1 MPRRKTI
8 KIILIV
14 ILILI
19 LVIIAVR
26 ALVLYNEK
34 QSQFEEKRY
43 DTPADFYT
51 VEEVARYMD
60 CEYIREEEPK
70 NESYDLD
77 IYLKFKYDLYTDGA
91 SNKDYFYRAI
101 VLFAQVTEY
110 QNIRLIDEERDILI
124 AIYGDPEEEKISK
137 LYINGKENYFGE
149 TDTLQELDKYTSAS
163 TVRIDVNSPLLQD
176 IIKNDWDT
184 TKVNLGSQESTL
196 DEYEIYFDEGY
207 RVKKR
212 ATTIFNIE
220 FTDKYTEPVVNNI
233 KVGTSFE
240 EIQNQMGTPAFGG
253 TEYNFIGYMSYNLY
267 VFFWEDRISVY
278 KVDSMTDEQQFLT
291 LFEKFRQDLDLR
303 SFVNELTNMWPDYS
317 YYAYD
322 TDYLQLT
329 YILKGID
336 IKINIDMDNGVTFYS
351 NYNGSYLQDLIEQKD
366 NLPSYT
372 YFNNDNLVY
381 KNEYIKKSSALNRKF
396 IVNRFETYKYMYEI
410 DRKQNK
416 VNQNVHYE
424 KYSNEFIASGIYES
438 MDSNNIK
445 LYIIARNGDYADSE
459 IDNINSYLWLDDTKL
474 IYSIKNRGIYLFDAT
489 TRETSTIIEG
499 QDNFEIK
506 DYENNKIY
514 FDDKE
519 IIYILDSNLPQK
531 YDSIIWLDSE
541 NLAYSIRNEG
551 IYRYNINT
559 KETNTIIEGTEEFNL
574 IKYENGRI
582 YYDNTNIIYLL
593 N

>member
-8 KIILIV
+8 KIVLIV

-124 AIYGDPEEEKISK
+124 AIYGDPEDEKISR

-149 TDTLQELDKYTSAS
+149 TDTLQELDKYTSAA

-184 TKVNLGSQESTL
+184 TKVNLGSQESSL

-233 KVGTSFE
+233 KVGTNFE
-240 EIQNQMGTPAFGG
+240 EIQNQMGAPTFGG
-253 TEYNFIGYMSYNLY
+253 TEYDFIGYMSYNLY

-303 SFVNELTNMWPDYS
+303 SFVNALTDMWPDYS

-351 NYNGSYLQDLIEQKD
+351 NYNGSYLQDLIQQKD

-372 YFNNDNLVY
+372 YYNNENLVY
-381 KNEYIKKSSALNRKF
+381 KNEYSKTRTPLNRDYV
-396 IVNRFETYKYMYEI
+396 ISNFEGEKNIYEI
-410 DRKQNK
+410 NMSKNIGEKQII
-416 VNQNVHYE
+416 YE
-424 KYSNEFIASGIYES
+424 KYSKSYVIYRS
-438 MDSNNIK
+438 FNSDNTYKM
-445 LYIIARNGDYADSE
+445 YIISINADYPDSE
-459 IDNINSYLWLDDTKL
+459 IDENTSSYLWLDDIKL
-474 IYSIKNRGIYLFDAT
+474 IYSIKNKGIYLYNAE
-489 TRETSTIIEG
+489 TREKSTIIEG

-506 DYENNKIY
+506 DYANNKIY

-519 IIYILDSNLPQK
+519 MLYILDSNLPQR
-531 YDSIIWLDSE
+531 YDSLIWLDSE
-541 NLAYSIRNEG
+541 NLAYSIRNVG

-559 KETNTIIEGTEEFNL
+559 KETNTIIEGTEEYNL

>member
-8 KIILIV
+8 KIVLIV

-124 AIYGDPEEEKISK
+124 AIYGDPEEEKISR

-149 TDTLQELDKYTSAS
+149 TDTLQELDKYTSAA

-184 TKVNLGSQESTL
+184 TKVNLGSQESIL

-329 YILKGID
+329 YRLKGID

-499 QDNFEIK
+499 QDNFEIE

-582 YYDNTNIIYLL
+582 YYDNTNIIYIL

>member
-8 KIILIV
+8 KIVLIV

-26 ALVLYNEK
+26 ALILYNEK

-101 VLFAQVTEY
+101 VLFTQVTEY

-124 AIYGDPEEEKISK
+124 AIYGDPEEKKISR
-137 LYINGKENYFGE
+137 LFINGKENYFGE
-149 TDTLQELDKYTSAS
+149 TDTLKELDKYASAA
-163 TVRIDVNSPLLQD
+163 TIRIDVNSPLLQD

-184 TKVNLGSQESTL
+184 TKVNLGTQESTL

-267 VFFWEDRISVY
+267 VFFWKDRISVY

-291 LFEKFRQDLDLR
+291 LFQKFRQDLDLR
-303 SFVNELTNMWPDYS
+303 SFVNALTDMWPDYS
-317 YYAYD
+317 EYAYD
-322 TDYLQLT
+322 TDYLHLT
-329 YILKGID
+329 YILKGIE
-336 IKINIDMDNGVTFYS
+336 IKVNIDMDNGVTFYS
-351 NYNGSYLQDLIEQKD
+351 NYNGSYLQDLIQQKD
-366 NLPSYT
+366 NLPEYT

-381 KNEYIKKSSALNRKF
+381 KNEYSKTRTQLNRDYV
-396 IVNRFETYKYMYEI
+396 ISNFEGEKNIYEI
-410 DRKQNK
+410 NMSRNIGGKQII
-416 VNQNVHYE
+416 YE
-424 KYSNEFIASGIYES
+424 KYSNSYVIYRKFNS
-438 MDSNNIK
+438 DNTYKI
-445 LYIIARNGDYADSE
+445 YIISINEDYPDSE
-459 IDNINSYLWLDDTKL
+459 INENISSYLWLDDIKL
-474 IYSIKNRGIYLFDAT
+474 IYSIKNKGIYLYNAE
-489 TRETSTIIEG
+489 TREKSTIIEG

-506 DYENNKIY
+506 DYANNKIY

-519 IIYILDSNLPQK
+519 MLYLLDSNLPQS

-541 NLAYSIRNEG
+541 NLVYSIRNVG

-559 KETNTIIEGTEEFNL
+559 KETNTIIEGTEEYNL

>member
-8 KIILIV
+8 KIVLIV

-26 ALVLYNEK
+26 ALILYNEK

-101 VLFAQVTEY
+101 VLFTQVTEY

-124 AIYGDPEEEKISK
+124 AIYGDPEEKKISR
-137 LYINGKENYFGE
+137 LFINGKENYFGE
-149 TDTLQELDKYTSAS
+149 TDTLKELDKYTSAA
-163 TVRIDVNSPLLQD
+163 TIRIDVNSPLLQD

-184 TKVNLGSQESTL
+184 TRVELGSQESTL

-278 KVDSMTDEQQFLT
+278 QVDSMTDEQQFLT
-291 LFEKFRQDLDLR
+291 LFQKFRQDLDLK
-303 SFVNELTNMWPDYS
+303 SFVNALTDMWPDYS
-317 YYAYD
+317 EYAYD
-322 TDYLQLT
+322 TDYLHLT
-329 YILKGID
+329 YILKGIE
-336 IKINIDMDNGVTFYS
+336 IKVNIDMDNGVTFYS
-351 NYNGSYLQDLIEQKD
+351 NYNGSYLQDLIQQKD

-372 YFNNDNLVY
+372 YFNNNNLVY
-381 KNEYIKKSSALNRKF
+381 QNEYNKKSSVLNRKF
-396 IVNRFETYKYMYEI
+396 IVNSFETYKYIYEI
-410 DRKQNK
+410 DRQQNK
-416 VNQNVHYE
+416 VNKNIHYE
-424 KYSNEFIASGIYES
+424 KYSNEFIANGIYES

-445 LYIIARNGDYADSE
+445 LYIISRDGNYVDSE
-459 IDNINSYLWLDDTKL
+459 IENINSYLWLDDTKL
-474 IYSIKNRGIYLFDAT
+474 IYSRKNKGIYLYDAT
-489 TRETSTIIEG
+489 KRETSTIIEG

-506 DYENNKIY
+506 DYANNKIY

-519 IIYILDSNLPQK
+519 MLYILDSNLPQR
-531 YDSIIWLDSE
+531 YDSIIWLDNE
-541 NLAYSIRNEG
+541 NLAYSIRNVG
-551 IYRYNINT
+551 IYRYNMST
-559 KETNTIIEGTEEFNL
+559 KEINTIIEGTEEYNL

>member
-8 KIILIV
+8 KIVLIV

-26 ALVLYNEK
+26 ALVLYNER

-124 AIYGDPEEEKISK
+124 AIYGDPEEEKISR

-149 TDTLQELDKYTSAS
+149 TDTLQELDKYTSAA

-184 TKVNLGSQESTL
+184 TKVNLGSQESSL

-267 VFFWEDRISVY
+267 VFFWKDRISVY

-551 IYRYNINT
+551 IYRYNINN
-559 KETNTIIEGTEEFNL
+559 KETNTIIEGTKEFNL

>member
-8 KIILIV
+8 KIVLIV

-26 ALVLYNEK
+26 ALILYNEK

-101 VLFAQVTEY
+101 VLFTQVTEY

-124 AIYGDPEEEKISK
+124 AIYGDPEEEKISR

-149 TDTLQELDKYTSAS
+149 TDTLQELDKYTSAA

-184 TKVNLGSQESTL
+184 TKVNLGSQESSL

-220 FTDKYTEPVVNNI
+220 FTDKYTESVVNNI

-278 KVDSMTDEQQFLT
+278 QVDSMTDEQQFLT

-303 SFVNELTNMWPDYS
+303 SFVNALTDMWPDYS
-317 YYAYD
+317 EYAYD
-322 TDYLQLT
+322 TDYLHLT
-329 YILKGID
+329 YILKGIE
-336 IKINIDMDNGVTFYS
+336 IKVNIDMDNGVTFYS
-351 NYNGSYLQDLIEQKD
+351 NYNGSYLQDLIQQKD

-381 KNEYIKKSSALNRKF
+381 QNEIKKRKSVLNRSYVIGNFDGNKE
-396 IVNRFETYKYMYEI
+396 IYDLNRESNMVDVVNTYEKISNRFVVSVYYE
-410 DRKQNK
+410 
-416 VNQNVHYE
+416 E
-424 KYSNEFIASGIYES
+424 KSH
-438 MDSNNIK
+438 IK
-445 LYIIARNGDYADSE
+445 LCVISRDNQYPDSE
-459 IDNINSYLWLDDTKL
+459 IDVEANASYLWLDDTKL
-474 IYSIKNRGIYLFDAT
+474 LYSIKNKGIYLYNAE
-489 TRETSTIIEG
+489 TRKTSTIIEG

-506 DYENNKIY
+506 DYVNNKIY

-519 IIYILDSNLPQK
+519 MLYILDSNLPQR
-531 YDSIIWLDSE
+531 YDSIIWLDNE
-541 NLAYSIRNEG
+541 NLAYSIRNVG

>member
-8 KIILIV
+8 KIVLIV

-26 ALVLYNEK
+26 ALILYNEK

-101 VLFAQVTEY
+101 VLFTQVTEY

-124 AIYGDPEEEKISK
+124 AIYG
-137 LYINGKENYFGE
+137 
-149 TDTLQELDKYTSAS
+149 TLKELDKYTSAA
-163 TVRIDVNSPLLQD
+163 TIRIDVNSPLLQD

-184 TKVNLGSQESTL
+184 TKVNLGTQESTL

-253 TEYNFIGYMSYNLY
+253 TEYEFIGYMSYNLY
-267 VFFWEDRISVY
+267 VF
-278 KVDSMTDEQQFLT
+278 
-291 LFEKFRQDLDLR
+291 
-303 SFVNELTNMWPDYS
+303 
-317 YYAYD
+317 
-322 TDYLQLT
+322 
-329 YILKGID
+329 
-336 IKINIDMDNGVTFYS
+336 
-351 NYNGSYLQDLIEQKD
+351 
-366 NLPSYT
+366 
-372 YFNNDNLVY
+372 
-381 KNEYIKKSSALNRKF
+381 
-396 IVNRFETYKYMYEI
+396 
-410 DRKQNK
+410 
-416 VNQNVHYE
+416 
-424 KYSNEFIASGIYES
+424 
-438 MDSNNIK
+438 
-445 LYIIARNGDYADSE
+445 
-459 IDNINSYLWLDDTKL
+459 
-474 IYSIKNRGIYLFDAT
+474 
-489 TRETSTIIEG
+489 
-499 QDNFEIK
+499 
-506 DYENNKIY
+506 
-514 FDDKE
+514 
-519 IIYILDSNLPQK
+519 
-531 YDSIIWLDSE
+531 
-541 NLAYSIRNEG
+541 
-551 IYRYNINT
+551 
-559 KETNTIIEGTEEFNL
+559 
-574 IKYENGRI
+574 
-582 YYDNTNIIYLL
+582 YLL
-593 N
+593 NIVFYYVIFIEQLCYLHKLLNIKIYD

>member
-8 KIILIV
+8 KIVLIV

-26 ALVLYNEK
+26 ALILYNEK

-101 VLFAQVTEY
+101 VLFTQVTEY

-124 AIYGDPEEEKISK
+124 AIYGDPEEKKISR
-137 LYINGKENYFGE
+137 LFINGKENYFGE
-149 TDTLQELDKYTSAS
+149 TDTLKELDKYTSAA
-163 TVRIDVNSPLLQD
+163 TIRIDVNSPLLQD

-184 TKVNLGSQESTL
+184 TKVNLGTQESTL

-267 VFFWEDRISVY
+267 VFFWKDRISVY

-291 LFEKFRQDLDLR
+291 LFQKFRQDLDLR
-303 SFVNELTNMWPDYS
+303 SFVNALTDMWPDYS
-317 YYAYD
+317 EYAYD
-322 TDYLQLT
+322 TDYLHLT
-329 YILKGID
+329 YILKGIE
-336 IKINIDMDNGVTFYS
+336 IKVNIDMDNGVTFYS
-351 NYNGSYLQDLIEQKD
+351 NYNGSYLQDLIQQKD
-366 NLPSYT
+366 NLPEYT

-381 KNEYIKKSSALNRKF
+381 KNEYSKTRTQLNRDYV
-396 IVNRFETYKYMYEI
+396 ISNFEGEKNIYEI
-410 DRKQNK
+410 NMSRNIGGKQII
-416 VNQNVHYE
+416 YE
-424 KYSNEFIASGIYES
+424 KYSNSYVIYRKFNS
-438 MDSNNIK
+438 DNTYKI
-445 LYIIARNGDYADSE
+445 YIISINEDYPDSE
-459 IDNINSYLWLDDTKL
+459 INENISSYLWLDDIKL
-474 IYSIKNRGIYLFDAT
+474 IYSIKNKGIYLYNAE
-489 TRETSTIIEG
+489 TREKSTIIEG

-506 DYENNKIY
+506 DYANNKIY

-519 IIYILDSNLPQK
+519 MLYLLDSNLPQS

-541 NLAYSIRNEG
+541 NLVYSIRNVG

-559 KETNTIIEGTEEFNL
+559 KETNTIIEGTEEYNL

>member
-8 KIILIV
+8 KIVLIV

-26 ALVLYNEK
+26 ALILYNEK

-101 VLFAQVTEY
+101 VLFTQVTEY

-124 AIYGDPEEEKISK
+124 AIYGDPKEKKISR
-137 LYINGKENYFGE
+137 LFINGKENYFGE
-149 TDTLQELDKYTSAS
+149 TDTLKELDKYASAA
-163 TVRIDVNSPLLQD
+163 TIRIDVNSPLLQD

-184 TKVNLGSQESTL
+184 TKVNLGTQESTL

-267 VFFWEDRISVY
+267 VFFWKDRISVY

-291 LFEKFRQDLDLR
+291 LFQKFRQDLDLR
-303 SFVNELTNMWPDYS
+303 SFVNALTDMWPDYS
-317 YYAYD
+317 EYAYD
-322 TDYLQLT
+322 TDYLHLT
-329 YILKGID
+329 YILKGIE
-336 IKINIDMDNGVTFYS
+336 IKVNIDMDNGVTFYS
-351 NYNGSYLQDLIEQKD
+351 NYNGSYLQDLIQQKD
-366 NLPSYT
+366 NLPEYT

-381 KNEYIKKSSALNRKF
+381 KNEYSKTRTQLNRDYV
-396 IVNRFETYKYMYEI
+396 ISNFEGEKNIYEI
-410 DRKQNK
+410 NMSRNIGGKQII
-416 VNQNVHYE
+416 YE
-424 KYSNEFIASGIYES
+424 KYSNSYVIYRKFNS
-438 MDSNNIK
+438 DNTYKI
-445 LYIIARNGDYADSE
+445 YIISINEDYPDSE
-459 IDNINSYLWLDDTKL
+459 INENISSYLWLDDIKL
-474 IYSIKNRGIYLFDAT
+474 IYSIKNKGIYLYNAE
-489 TRETSTIIEG
+489 TREKSTIIEG

-506 DYENNKIY
+506 DYANNKIY

-519 IIYILDSNLPQK
+519 MLYLLDSNLPQS

-541 NLAYSIRNEG
+541 NLVYSIRNVG

-559 KETNTIIEGTEEFNL
+559 KETNTIIEGTEEYNL

>member
-1 MPRRKTI
+1 MPKRKTI
-8 KIILIV
+8 KIVLIV

-19 LVIIAVR
+19 LIIIAVR
-26 ALVLYNEK
+26 ALVLYNER
-34 QSQFEEKRY
+34 QSQFEDKRY

-149 TDTLQELDKYTSAS
+149 TDTLKELDKYTSAA

-184 TKVNLGSQESTL
+184 TRVNLGSQESSL
-196 DEYEIYFDEGY
+196 DDYEIYFDEGY
-207 RVKKR
+207 RVKKS

-220 FTDKYTEPVVNNI
+220 FTDKYTQPVVNDI
-233 KVGTSFE
+233 TVGTSFE
-240 EIQNQMGTPAFGG
+240 NIQNQMGTPAFGG
-253 TEYNFIGYMSYNLY
+253 AEYNFIGYMSYNLY

-291 LFEKFRQDLDLR
+291 LFQKFRQDLDLR
-303 SFVNELTNMWPDYS
+303 SFVNELTDMWPDYS
-317 YYAYD
+317 EYEYD
-322 TDYLQLT
+322 TDYLHLT
-329 YILKGID
+329 YILKGIELKID
-336 IKINIDMDNGVTFYS
+336 IDTDNGITFYS
-351 NYNGSYLQDLIEQKD
+351 NYNGSYLQDLIHQKD

-372 YFNNDNLVY
+372 YYNNDNLVY
-381 KNEYIKKSSALNRKF
+381 RNEYSKVRTALNRDYVISNFDGEK
-396 IVNRFETYKYMYEI
+396 NLYEI
-410 DRKQNK
+410 NRNRNIGEKQYI
-416 VNQNVHYE
+416 YE
-424 KYSNEFIASGIYES
+424 KYSKKYVVYRNYNNDDTYKISIISINEDFP
-438 MDSNNIK
+438 
-445 LYIIARNGDYADSE
+445 DSE
-459 IDNINSYLWLDDTKL
+459 INENISSYLWLDDIKL
-474 IYSIKNRGIYLFDAT
+474 IYSIKNKGIYLYNAE

-519 IIYILDSNLPQK
+519 MLYILDSNLPQR
-531 YDSIIWLDSE
+531 YDSIIWLDNE
-541 NLAYSIRNEG
+541 NLAYSIRNVG

>member
-60 CEYIREEEPK
+60 CEYIREEKPK

-322 TDYLQLT
+322 TDYLHLT
-329 YILKGID
+329 YILKGIE
-336 IKINIDMDNGVTFYS
+336 IKVNIDMDNGVTFYS
-351 NYNGSYLQDLIEQKD
+351 NYNGSYLQDLIQQKD
-366 NLPSYT
+366 DLPSYT

-381 KNEYIKKSSALNRKF
+381 LNEYSKVRTALNRDYVISDFDKEK
-396 IVNRFETYKYMYEI
+396 NLYEI
-410 DRKQNK
+410 NRNRNIGEKQYI
-416 VNQNVHYE
+416 YE
-424 KYSNEFIASGIYES
+424 KYSNKYVVYRNY
-438 MDSNNIK
+438 NNDNTYKIS
-445 LYIIARNGDYADSE
+445 IISINEDYPDSE
-459 IDNINSYLWLDDTKL
+459 IKENISSYLWLDDIKL
-474 IYSIKNRGIYLFDAT
+474 IYSIKNKGIYLYNSE
-489 TRETSTIIEG
+489 TREKSTIIEG
-499 QDNFEIK
+499 KDNFDIK

-514 FDDKE
+514 YDDKE
-519 IIYILDSNLPQK
+519 MLYILDSNLPQR

-541 NLAYSIRNEG
+541 NLAYSIKNTA
-551 IYRYNINT
+551 IYKYNINT

>member
-8 KIILIV
+8 KIVLIV

-60 CEYIREEEPK
+60 CEYIREEKPK

-149 TDTLQELDKYTSAS
+149 TDTLKELDKYTSAA

-267 VFFWEDRISVY
+267 VFFWKDRISVY

-303 SFVNELTNMWPDYS
+303 SFVNALTDMWPDYN

-351 NYNGSYLQDLIEQKD
+351 NYKGSYLQDLIQQKD

-381 KNEYIKKSSALNRKF
+381 KNEYNKMGSVLDRNF
-396 IVNRFETYKYMYEI
+396 VVNNFETNKMIYENN
-410 DRKQNK
+410 REGNK
-416 VNQNVHYE
+416 VERYIPYE
-424 KYSNEFIASGIYES
+424 KYSSEFVVFEKYE
-438 MDSNNIK
+438 NGNIVE
-445 LYIIARNGDYADSE
+445 LYIISRNGDYPDAE
-459 IDNINSYLWLDDTKL
+459 IDKNINSYLWLDDTKL
-474 IYSIKNRGIYLFDAT
+474 IYSIKNRGMYLYNAT

-499 QDNFEIK
+499 QDDFEIK
-506 DYENNKIY
+506 DYANNKIY

-519 IIYILDSNLPQK
+519 MLYLLDSNLPQR

-541 NLAYSIRNEG
+541 NLAYSIRNVG

-559 KETNTIIEGTEEFNL
+559 KEINTIIEGTEEFNL
-574 IKYENGRI
+574 VKYENGRI

>member
-8 KIILIV
+8 KIVLIV

-60 CEYIREEEPK
+60 CEYIREEKPK

-124 AIYGDPEEEKISK
+124 AIYGDPEEEKISR

-149 TDTLQELDKYTSAS
+149 TDTLQELDKYTSAA

-184 TKVNLGSQESTL
+184 TKVNLGSQESSL

-303 SFVNELTNMWPDYS
+303 SFVNALTDMWPDYS

-489 TRETSTIIEG
+489 TREKSTIIEG

-506 DYENNKIY
+506 DYVNNKIY

-519 IIYILDSNLPQK
+519 MLYLLDSNLPQR
-531 YDSIIWLDSE
+531 YDSIIWLDNE
-541 NLAYSIRNEG
+541 NLAYSIRNVG

>member
-8 KIILIV
+8 KIVLIV

-26 ALVLYNEK
+26 ALILYNEK

-101 VLFAQVTEY
+101 VLFTQVTEY

-124 AIYGDPEEEKISK
+124 AIYGDPEEKKISR
-137 LYINGKENYFGE
+137 LFINGKENYFGE
-149 TDTLQELDKYTSAS
+149 TDTLKELDKYTSAA
-163 TVRIDVNSPLLQD
+163 TIRIDVNSPLLQD

-184 TKVNLGSQESTL
+184 TKVNLGTQESTL

-253 TEYNFIGYMSYNLY
+253 TEYEFIGYMSYNLY

-278 KVDSMTDEQQFLT
+278 QVDSMTDEQQFLT
-291 LFEKFRQDLDLR
+291 LFQKFRQDLDLK
-303 SFVNELTNMWPDYS
+303 SFVNALTDMWPDYS
-317 YYAYD
+317 EYAYD
-322 TDYLQLT
+322 TDYLHLT
-329 YILKGID
+329 YILKGIE
-336 IKINIDMDNGVTFYS
+336 IKVNIDMDNGVTFYS
-351 NYNGSYLQDLIEQKD
+351 NYNGSYLQDLIQQKD
-366 NLPSYT
+366 NLPEYT

-381 KNEYIKKSSALNRKF
+381 QNEIKKRKSVLNRNYVIKNF
-396 IVNRFETYKYMYEI
+396 DTYKKIYDLNREYNIEDIVNS
-410 DRKQNK
+410 
-416 VNQNVHYE
+416 YE
-424 KYSNEFIASGIYES
+424 KTSNRFVVSVYYEEKS
-438 MDSNNIK
+438 HIK
-445 LYIIARNGDYADSE
+445 LCTISRDSQYPDSE
-459 IDNINSYLWLDDTKL
+459 IDVGANVSYLWLDDIKL
-474 IYSIKNRGIYLFDAT
+474 IYSIKNKGIYLYNAE
-489 TRETSTIIEG
+489 TRETSIIIEG

-506 DYENNKIY
+506 DYANNKIY

-519 IIYILDSNLPQK
+519 MLYILDSNLPQR

-541 NLAYSIRNEG
+541 NLAYSIRNVG

-559 KETNTIIEGTEEFNL
+559 KETNTIIEGTEEYNL

>member
-8 KIILIV
+8 KIVLIV

-26 ALVLYNEK
+26 ALILYNEK

-101 VLFAQVTEY
+101 VLFTQVTEY

-124 AIYGDPEEEKISK
+124 AIYGDPEEKKISR
-137 LYINGKENYFGE
+137 LFINGKENYFGE
-149 TDTLQELDKYTSAS
+149 TDTLKELDKYASAA
-163 TVRIDVNSPLLQD
+163 TIRIDVNSPLLQD

-184 TKVNLGSQESTL
+184 TKVNLGTQESTL

-253 TEYNFIGYMSYNLY
+253 TEYEFIGYMSYNLY

-278 KVDSMTDEQQFLT
+278 QVDSMTDEQQFLT
-291 LFEKFRQDLDLR
+291 LFQKFRQDLDLK
-303 SFVNELTNMWPDYS
+303 SFVNALTDMWPDYS
-317 YYAYD
+317 EYAYD
-322 TDYLQLT
+322 TDYLHLT
-329 YILKGID
+329 YILKGIE
-336 IKINIDMDNGVTFYS
+336 IKVNIDMDNGVTFYS
-351 NYNGSYLQDLIEQKD
+351 NYNGSYLQDLIQQKD
-366 NLPSYT
+366 NLPEYT

-381 KNEYIKKSSALNRKF
+381 KNEYSKTRTQLNRDYV
-396 IVNRFETYKYMYEI
+396 ISNFEGEKNIYEI
-410 DRKQNK
+410 NMSRNIGGKQII
-416 VNQNVHYE
+416 YE
-424 KYSNEFIASGIYES
+424 KYSNSYVIYRKFNS
-438 MDSNNIK
+438 DNTYKI
-445 LYIIARNGDYADSE
+445 YIISINEDYPDSE
-459 IDNINSYLWLDDTKL
+459 INENISSYLWLDDIKL
-474 IYSIKNRGIYLFDAT
+474 IYSIKNKGIYLYNAE
-489 TRETSTIIEG
+489 TREKSTIIEG

-506 DYENNKIY
+506 DYANNKIY

-519 IIYILDSNLPQK
+519 MLYLLDSNLPQS

-541 NLAYSIRNEG
+541 NLVYSIRNVG

-559 KETNTIIEGTEEFNL
+559 KETNTIIEGTEEYNL

>member
-8 KIILIV
+8 KIVLIV

-26 ALVLYNEK
+26 ALILYNEK

-101 VLFAQVTEY
+101 VLFTQVTEY

-124 AIYGDPEEEKISK
+124 AIYGDPEEKKISR
-137 LYINGKENYFGE
+137 LFINGKENYFGE
-149 TDTLQELDKYTSAS
+149 TDTLKELDKYTSAA

-184 TKVNLGSQESTL
+184 TRVELGSQESTL

-278 KVDSMTDEQQFLT
+278 QVDSMTDEQQFLT

-303 SFVNELTNMWPDYS
+303 SFVNALTDMWPDYS
-317 YYAYD
+317 EYAYD
-322 TDYLQLT
+322 TDYLHLT
-329 YILKGID
+329 YILKGIE
-336 IKINIDMDNGVTFYS
+336 IKVNIDMDNGVTFYS
-351 NYNGSYLQDLIEQKD
+351 NYNGSYLQDLIQQKD

-381 KNEYIKKSSALNRKF
+381 QNEIKKRKSVLNRSYVIGNFDGNKE
-396 IVNRFETYKYMYEI
+396 IYDLNRESNMVDVVNTYEKISNRFVVSVYYE
-410 DRKQNK
+410 
-416 VNQNVHYE
+416 E
-424 KYSNEFIASGIYES
+424 KSH
-438 MDSNNIK
+438 IK
-445 LYIIARNGDYADSE
+445 LCVISRDNQYPDSE
-459 IDNINSYLWLDDTKL
+459 IDVEANASYLWLDDTKL
-474 IYSIKNRGIYLFDAT
+474 LYSIKNKGIYLYNAE
-489 TRETSTIIEG
+489 TRKTSTIIEG

-506 DYENNKIY
+506 DYVNNKIY

-519 IIYILDSNLPQK
+519 MLYILDSNLPQR
-531 YDSIIWLDSE
+531 YDSIIWLDNE
-541 NLAYSIRNEG
+541 NLAYSIRNVG

>member
-8 KIILIV
+8 KIVLIV

-124 AIYGDPEEEKISK
+124 AIYGDPEEEKISR

-149 TDTLQELDKYTSAS
+149 TDTLQELDKYTSAA

-184 TKVNLGSQESTL
+184 TKVNLGSQESIL

-499 QDNFEIK
+499 QDNFEIE

-582 YYDNTNIIYLL
+582 YYDNTNIIYIL

>member
-8 KIILIV
+8 KIVLIV

-60 CEYIREEEPK
+60 CEYIREEKPK

-101 VLFAQVTEY
+101 VLFAQVTGY

-124 AIYGDPEEEKISK
+124 AIYGDPEEEKISR

-149 TDTLQELDKYTSAS
+149 TDTLQELDKYTSAA
-163 TVRIDVNSPLLQD
+163 TVRIDVKSPLLQD

-184 TKVNLGSQESTL
+184 TKVNLGSQESSL

-303 SFVNELTNMWPDYS
+303 SFVNALTDMWPDYS

-351 NYNGSYLQDLIEQKD
+351 NYNGSYLQDLIQQKD

-381 KNEYIKKSSALNRKF
+381 KNEYSKTKTPLNRDYV
-396 IVNRFETYKYMYEI
+396 ISNFEGEKNIYEI
-410 DRKQNK
+410 NMSRNIGEKQII
-416 VNQNVHYE
+416 YE
-424 KYSNEFIASGIYES
+424 KYSESYVIYRS
-438 MDSNNIK
+438 FNSDNTYKM
-445 LYIIARNGDYADSE
+445 YIISINADYPDSE
-459 IDNINSYLWLDDTKL
+459 IDENISSYLWLDDTKF
-474 IYSIKNRGIYLFDAT
+474 IYSIKNKGIYLYNAT
-489 TRETSTIIEG
+489 TRETSKIIEG

-506 DYENNKIY
+506 DYVNNKIY

-519 IIYILDSNLPQK
+519 MLYILDSNLPQR
-531 YDSIIWLDSE
+531 YDSLIWLDSE
-541 NLAYSIRNEG
+541 NLAYSIRNVG

-559 KETNTIIEGTEEFNL
+559 KETNTIIEGTEEYNL

>member
-60 CEYIREEEPK
+60 CEYIREEKPK

-163 TVRIDVNSPLLQD
+163 TVRIDVNSTLLQD

-336 IKINIDMDNGVTFYS
+336 IKISIDMDNGVTFYS
-351 NYNGSYLQDLIEQKD
+351 NYNGSYLQDLIQQKD

-381 KNEYIKKSSALNRKF
+381 KNEYIKKSSVLNRKF

-410 DRKQNK
+410 DMQQGRADPNI
-416 VNQNVHYE
+416 NYE
-424 KYSNEFIASGIYES
+424 KCSNEFIISGDY
-438 MDSNNIK
+438 DNDNIK
-445 LYIIARNGDYADSE
+445 LYIISKNGNYIDSE
-459 IDNINSYLWLDDTKL
+459 IENANTYLWLNDTKL
-474 IYSIKNRGIYLFDAT
+474 IYSRKNKGIYLYDAT

-506 DYENNKIY
+506 DYANNKIY

-519 IIYILDSNLPQK
+519 MIYILDSNLPQR

-541 NLAYSIRNEG
+541 NLAYSIKNTG
-551 IYRYNINT
+551 IYKYNINT

>member
-8 KIILIV
+8 KIVLIV

-26 ALVLYNEK
+26 ALILYNEK

-101 VLFAQVTEY
+101 VLFTQVTEY

-124 AIYGDPEEEKISK
+124 AIYGDPEEKKISR
-137 LYINGKENYFGE
+137 LFINGKENYFGE
-149 TDTLQELDKYTSAS
+149 TDTLKELDKYTSAA
-163 TVRIDVNSPLLQD
+163 TIRIDVNSPLLQD

-184 TKVNLGSQESTL
+184 TKVNLGTQESTL

-278 KVDSMTDEQQFLT
+278 QVDSMTDEQQFLT
-291 LFEKFRQDLDLR
+291 LFQKFRQDLDLK
-303 SFVNELTNMWPDYS
+303 SFVNALTDMWPDYS
-317 YYAYD
+317 EYAYD
-322 TDYLQLT
+322 TDYLHLT
-329 YILKGID
+329 YILKGIE
-336 IKINIDMDNGVTFYS
+336 IKVNIDMDNGVTFYS
-351 NYNGSYLQDLIEQKD
+351 NYNGSYLQDLIQQKD
-366 NLPSYT
+366 NLPEYT

-381 KNEYIKKSSALNRKF
+381 KNEYSKTRTQLNRDYV
-396 IVNRFETYKYMYEI
+396 ISNFEGEKNIYEI
-410 DRKQNK
+410 NMSRNIGGKQII
-416 VNQNVHYE
+416 YE
-424 KYSNEFIASGIYES
+424 KYSNSYVIYRKFNS
-438 MDSNNIK
+438 DNTYKI
-445 LYIIARNGDYADSE
+445 YIISINEDYPDSE
-459 IDNINSYLWLDDTKL
+459 INENISSYLWLDDIKL
-474 IYSIKNRGIYLFDAT
+474 IYSIKNKGIYLYNAE
-489 TRETSTIIEG
+489 TREKSTIIEG

-506 DYENNKIY
+506 DYANNKIY

-519 IIYILDSNLPQK
+519 MLYLLDSNLPQS

-541 NLAYSIRNEG
+541 NLVYSIRNVG

-559 KETNTIIEGTEEFNL
+559 KETNTIIEGTEEYNL

>member
-1 MPRRKTI
+1 MPKRKTI
-8 KIILIV
+8 KIVLIV

-19 LVIIAVR
+19 LIIIAVR
-26 ALVLYNEK
+26 ALVLYNER
-34 QSQFEEKRY
+34 QSQFEDKRY

-149 TDTLQELDKYTSAS
+149 TDTLKELDKYTSAA

-184 TKVNLGSQESTL
+184 TKVNLGSQESSL

-220 FTDKYTEPVVNNI
+220 FTDKYTQPVVNDI
-233 KVGTSFE
+233 TVGTSFE
-240 EIQNQMGTPAFGG
+240 NIQNQMGTPAFGG
-253 TEYNFIGYMSYNLY
+253 AEYNFIGYMSYNLY

-291 LFEKFRQDLDLR
+291 LFQKFRQDLDLR
-303 SFVNELTNMWPDYS
+303 SFVNELTDMWPDYS
-317 YYAYD
+317 EYEYD
-322 TDYLQLT
+322 TDYLHLT
-329 YILKGID
+329 YILKGIELKID
-336 IKINIDMDNGVTFYS
+336 IDTDNGITFYS
-351 NYNGSYLQDLIEQKD
+351 NYNGSYLQDLIHQKD

-372 YFNNDNLVY
+372 YYNNDNLVY
-381 KNEYIKKSSALNRKF
+381 RNEYSKVRTALNRDYVISNFDGEK
-396 IVNRFETYKYMYEI
+396 NLYEI
-410 DRKQNK
+410 NRNRNIGEKQYI
-416 VNQNVHYE
+416 YE
-424 KYSNEFIASGIYES
+424 KYSKKYVVYRNYNNDDTYKISIISINEDFP
-438 MDSNNIK
+438 
-445 LYIIARNGDYADSE
+445 DSE
-459 IDNINSYLWLDDTKL
+459 INENISSYLWLDDIKL
-474 IYSIKNRGIYLFDAT
+474 IYSIKNKGIYLYNAE

-519 IIYILDSNLPQK
+519 MLYILDSNLPQR
-531 YDSIIWLDSE
+531 YDSIIWLDNE
-541 NLAYSIRNEG
+541 NLAYSIRNVG

>member
-60 CEYIREEEPK
+60 CEYIREEKPK

-267 VFFWEDRISVY
+267 VFFFFFRISVY
-278 KVDSMTDEQQFLT
+278 KVDSMTDEQQFLK

-351 NYNGSYLQDLIEQKD
+351 NYNGSYLQDLIQQKD

-381 KNEYIKKSSALNRKF
+381 LNEYSKVRTALNRDYVISDFDKEK
-396 IVNRFETYKYMYEI
+396 NLYEI
-410 DRKQNK
+410 NRNRNIGEKQYI
-416 VNQNVHYE
+416 YE
-424 KYSNEFIASGIYES
+424 KYSNKYVVYRNY
-438 MDSNNIK
+438 NNDNTYKIS
-445 LYIIARNGDYADSE
+445 IISINEDYPDSE
-459 IDNINSYLWLDDTKL
+459 IKENISSYLWLDDIKL
-474 IYSIKNRGIYLFDAT
+474 IYSIKNKGIYLYNSE
-489 TRETSTIIEG
+489 TREKSTIIEG
-499 QDNFEIK
+499 KDNFDIK

-514 FDDKE
+514 YDDKE
-519 IIYILDSNLPQK
+519 MLYILDSNLPQR

-541 NLAYSIRNEG
+541 NLAYSIKNTG
-551 IYRYNINT
+551 IYKYNINT

>member
-381 KNEYIKKSSALNRKF
+381 LNEYSKVRTALNRDYVISDFDKEK
-396 IVNRFETYKYMYEI
+396 NLYEI
-410 DRKQNK
+410 NRNRNIGEKQYI
-416 VNQNVHYE
+416 YE
-424 KYSNEFIASGIYES
+424 KYSNKYVVYRNY
-438 MDSNNIK
+438 NNDNTYKIS
-445 LYIIARNGDYADSE
+445 IISINEDYPDSE
-459 IDNINSYLWLDDTKL
+459 IKENISSYLWLDDIKL
-474 IYSIKNRGIYLFDAT
+474 IYSIKNKGIYLYNSE
-489 TRETSTIIEG
+489 TREKSTIIEG
-499 QDNFEIK
+499 KDNFDIK

-514 FDDKE
+514 YDDKE
-519 IIYILDSNLPQK
+519 MLYILDSNLPQR

-541 NLAYSIRNEG
+541 NLAYSIKNTG
-551 IYRYNINT
+551 IYKYNINT

>member
-8 KIILIV
+8 KIVLIV

-124 AIYGDPEEEKISK
+124 AIYGDPEEEKISR

-149 TDTLQELDKYTSAS
+149 TDTLQELDKYTSAA

-184 TKVNLGSQESTL
+184 TKVNLGSQESSL

-267 VFFWEDRISVY
+267 VFFWKDRISVY

-499 QDNFEIK
+499 QDNFEIE

-582 YYDNTNIIYLL
+582 YYDNTNIIYIL

>member
-8 KIILIV
+8 KIVLIV

-60 CEYIREEEPK
+60 CEYIREEKPK

-149 TDTLQELDKYTSAS
+149 TDTLKELDKYTSAA

-184 TKVNLGSQESTL
+184 TKVNLGSQESSL

-267 VFFWEDRISVY
+267 VFFWKDRISVY

-303 SFVNELTNMWPDYS
+303 SFVNALTDMWPDYN

-351 NYNGSYLQDLIEQKD
+351 NYNGSYLQDLIQQKD

-372 YFNNDNLVY
+372 YYNNDNLVY
-381 KNEYIKKSSALNRKF
+381 QNELNKRRSVLNRSYVINKF
-396 IVNRFETYKYMYEI
+396 EGEKYIYDKDKEMGTVGT
-410 DRKQNK
+410 NK
-416 VNQNVHYE
+416 VYE
-424 KYSNEFIASGIYES
+424 QYSNVFVIDTKY
-438 MDSNNIK
+438 DLKSNLK
-445 LYIIARNGDYADSE
+445 LYIISKNNQYPDSE
-459 IDNINSYLWLDDTKL
+459 IKENANSYLWLDDTKL
-474 IYSIKNRGIYLFDAT
+474 IYSIKNRGIYLYDAI

-506 DYENNKIY
+506 DYTNNKIY
-514 FDDKE
+514 YDNKE
-519 IIYILDSNLPQK
+519 MLYLLDSNLPQR
-531 YDSIIWLDSE
+531 YDSIIWLNSE
-541 NLAYSIRNEG
+541 NLAYSIKNVG

-559 KETNTIIEGTEEFNL
+559 KEINTIIEGTEEYNL